1 MTNSSSNLR
10 KAAILLRSLDGET
23 AATLLA
29 QLSAGEAAA
38 LRAAIREL
46 GPLDPEEQADVA
58 AEFRREKPMASEPPG
73 RGVELAI
80 SSADDA
86 LASANSIASHRTSN
100 KRFEFLEL
108 APANKIASCLAREHA
123 QTIAVVLSQ
132 LTPERAITILAALPE
147 RIQAETMER
156 LSNLG
161 ETDAEVVTVLEREL
175 ADWLKKRGAETTNRR
190 RGRNAVASILAAA
203 DAQTRSTIVANL
215 KIRNATLADEIE
227 PTKQE
232 SAPTGRTPQSDEYRI
247 VRSIARRQQVN
258 TQLRSLL
265 PLKAELAER
274 ADALPASESPHSDR
288 PRMTAHASLPRIDF
302 DQLVHLDTRMV
313 ARLLAVADPT
323 VLALALAGSND
334 ELVDRFCE
342 QMPKRIAKAFRR
354 KLRRMGPTR
363 LSDVEAA
370 QRVVAEIAA
379 QQLAER
385 RNATRP
391 VSSVPAA

>member
-1 MTNSSSNLR
+1 
-10 KAAILLRSLDGET
+10 LLRSLDGDT

-29 QLSAGEAAA
+29 QLSADEAVA

-58 AEFRREKPMASEPPG
+58 AEFRREQPMASEPAG

-80 SSADDA
+80 SSADGVFA
-86 LASANSIASHRTSN
+86 TAPSIASHRTSG
-100 KRFEFLEL
+100 KRFEFLEH
-108 APANKIASCLAREHA
+108 ASANTIASYLAREHA

-132 LTPERAITILAALPE
+132 LKPERAITILAALPE
-147 RIQAETMER
+147 KVQAETMER
-156 LSNLG
+156 LANLG

-175 ADWLKKRGAETTNRR
+175 ADWLKKRGAETANRG
-190 RGRNAVASILAAA
+190 RGRNTVASILAAA
-203 DAQTRSTIVANL
+203 DAQTRSNIVANL
-215 KIRNATLADEIE
+215 KTRNATLADEIE
-227 PTKQE
+227 PAKREASQT
-232 SAPTGRTPQSDEYRI
+232 SRTRQSDEYRI

-265 PLKAELAER
+265 PLRAEADER
-274 ADALPASESPHSDR
+274 VDALPASESPPVAR
-288 PRMTAHASLPRIDF
+288 QRLAAYATLPRIEF

-313 ARLLAVADPT
+313 ARLLAIADPT

-342 QMPKRIAKAFRR
+342 QMPKRIGKAFRR

-385 RNATRP
+385 RNASRP
-391 VSSVPAA
+391 VNSAAAV